1 MIQIFFMGPPRTG
14 GAYWYART
22 KSTGAGKRDGDGTE
36 TSARARGPGIPSN
49 PCLDVDGLRVPLREV
64 RVPLREADLGDEQ
77 TRVPLREVRVPL
89 REVRVPLREADLGDE
104 QTRVPLREERVS
116 LRETHLGDEQTRVP
130 LREERVPL
138 RETHLGDE
146 QAHVPLREE
155 RVPLRET
162 HLGDEQARVP
172 SRSRSSATRWVGSP
186 RPTLSGEDLW
196 ASWAGI
202 GPRDF
207 HGEVGGL
214 LGMREP
220 RARDAGDGL
229 DLNVGHQDA
238 VQHRRAIR
246 LLVELRIT
254 APSASG

>member
-1 MIQIFFMGPPRTG
+1 M
-14 GAYWYART
+14 
-22 KSTGAGKRDGDGTE
+22 
-36 TSARARGPGIPSN
+36 
-49 PCLDVDGLRVPLREV
+49 DGL
-64 RVPLREADLGDEQ
+64 
-77 TRVPLREVRVPL
+77 RVPL

-116 LRETHLGDEQTRVP
+116 LRETHLGDEQTRVPSREERVPLRETHLGDEQTRVP